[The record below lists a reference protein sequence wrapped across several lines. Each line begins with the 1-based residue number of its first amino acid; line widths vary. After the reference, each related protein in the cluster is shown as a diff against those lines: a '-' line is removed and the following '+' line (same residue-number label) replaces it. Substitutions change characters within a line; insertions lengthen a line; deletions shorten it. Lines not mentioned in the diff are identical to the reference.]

1 MSKILTDV
9 HTHSRFSADGKSFL
23 DDMVATAAAK
33 NAAFYGVSEHFDYD
47 YKVNN
52 IPFYGGAQAT
62 YTDAEAYFTHAR
74 ELQKKYANRMEIL
87 VGGEF
92 GFTDNPAATPLY
104 KALIADY
111 RPDFVVNSVHS
122 NGSHD
127 FSDKATYYDKNGNLR
142 EQREVFTEYLTLV
155 RKSVDAQ
162 YDYDI
167 IGHLTYCMRYA
178 PYDDKRLRLA
188 DYGEEID
195 GILKAIIARGKIL
208 EANSSNRGAPCDFLP
223 DVEVFSRYYELG
235 GRLVSFG
242 SDAHHVDRVLE
253 KRELVTAALKKI
265 GFEYITVPKRGEYL
279 KIEI

>member
-1 MSKILTDV
+1 M

-23 DDMVATAAAK
+23 DDMLSTAAQK
-33 NAAFYGVSEHFDYD
+33 NVAFYGVSEHFDYD

-52 IPFYGGAQAT
+52 IPFYGGAEAT
-62 YTDAEAYFTHAR
+62 YTDAEAYFSHAR
-74 ELQKKYANRMEIL
+74 KLQKSYAGRMEVL

-92 GFTDNPAATPLY
+92 GFTDNPAAIPLY
-104 KALIADY
+104 KDLISTY
-111 RPDFVVNSVHS
+111 RPDFVVNSVHTDG
-122 NGSHD
+122 NHD
-127 FSDKATYYDKNGNLR
+127 FSDRETYYDKNGNVR
-142 EQREVFTEYLTLV
+142 PQREVFTEYLTLV

-178 PYDDKRLRLA
+178 PYEDKRLRLA
-188 DYGEEID
+188 DYSEEID
-195 GILKAIIARGKIL
+195 DILKAIIARGKIL

-223 DVEVFSRYYELG
+223 DKEIFIRYYELG

-242 SDAHHVDRVLE
+242 SDAHNVERVID
-253 KRELVTAALKKI
+253 KREEVVAALKKI
-265 GFEYITVPKRGEYL
+265 GFEYITLPKRGEYL